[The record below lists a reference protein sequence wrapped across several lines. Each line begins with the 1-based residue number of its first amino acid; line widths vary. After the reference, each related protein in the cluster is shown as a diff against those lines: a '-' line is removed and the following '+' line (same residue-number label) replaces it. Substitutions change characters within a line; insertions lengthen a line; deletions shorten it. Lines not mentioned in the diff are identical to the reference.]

1 MWIRWCSKPRQLAVR
16 YAAAVFAKGV
26 RMTIT
31 RLLLLGAFVGAITWG
46 GYRHF
51 DPYSAKLP
59 LDKTDLSAIQEHI
72 DKLSPEDQAHVKDY
86 VKRTGGAASDTV
98 GEAISRQKAWIAEGA
113 RFNVAVD
120 AEFAAY
126 NMKYDALRKVLQ
138 IELSR
143 ANAPGPKPDTS
154 RFPHTFRFKNTS
166 PRTIE
171 AFEAWVL
178 MRPRR
183 VSLNA
188 LGSPLWGRTG
198 FAYPFRRGG
207 IDLPAGYRPPVLIPF
222 ASVDVNSAPLIAGGL
237 ALETAP
243 GSEWIL
249 ETYPTYIRF
258 TDGQELKVPEELAK
272 QLPNTSEILRRLP
285 EM

>member
-1 MWIRWCSKPRQLAVR
+1 
-16 YAAAVFAKGV
+16 
-26 RMTIT
+26 MTIT

-72 DKLSPEDQAHVKDY
+72 DKLPIEDQAHVKDY
-86 VKRTGGAASDTV
+86 VKRTGGASDSESIFVKDQLAAMPTV
-98 GEAISRQKAWIAEGA
+98 REAISRQKAWIAEGA
-113 RFNVAVD
+113 RFNAAVD

-138 IELSR
+138 IELSQ
-143 ANAPGPKPDTS
+143 ANAPGPKPHTS

-183 VSLNA
+183 VSINA

-198 FAYPFRRGG
+198 FAYPSGRGG
-207 IDLPAGYRPPVLIPF
+207 IEFLPAGYRPPVLIPF
-222 ASVDVNSAPLIAGGL
+222 ASVEMNSPPLSSEGL
-237 ALETAP
+237 ALKTAAD
-243 GSEWIL
+243 SEWIL

-258 TDGQELKVPEELAK
+258 TDGQELKVPEELEK
-272 QLPNTSEILRRLP
+272 QFPHTNDILRRLP
-285 EM
+285 EG